1 MDGRTGDYSP
11 IAALRAIR
19 EWSPLASL
27 EKDLETQ
34 GSLGSGLAPFRGE
47 ERKRLG
53 SKVPPPVW
61 RKFGIHPFH
70 HAHFFFLVFLASLL
84 AGGRHGLPFRDGLR
98 LGRELII
105 PSQERREKVPLN
117 SPGVGARD
125 GDV

>member
-53 SKVPPPVW
+53 RKSASTSLEVGVW
-61 RKFGIHPFH
+61 YRVTLFFLN
-70 HAHFFFLVFLASLL
+70 AHFYFSIFS
-84 AGGRHGLPFRDGLR
+84 R
-98 LGRELII
+98 
-105 PSQERREKVPLN
+105 
-117 SPGVGARD
+117 
-125 GDV
+125 